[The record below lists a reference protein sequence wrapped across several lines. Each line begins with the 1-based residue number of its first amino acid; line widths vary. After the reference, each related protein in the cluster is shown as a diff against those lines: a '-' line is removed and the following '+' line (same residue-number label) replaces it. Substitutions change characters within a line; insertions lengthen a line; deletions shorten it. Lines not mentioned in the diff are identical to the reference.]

1 MFENIL
7 ELEVGD
13 FYGFLNNFL
22 DGLCYFW
29 YIFFQ
34 YGNYILFAV
43 FIIMGIILYKS
54 AKEKEY
60 DEKVHGK
67 EEFVKKRGRA
77 GSAVCIFLAFGFVSG
92 HLTSFLLD
100 VFRSFPEP
108 ELLLR
113 YVGDTLVSINSLEEL
128 HLLNL
133 YERTIYLANSFLSFV
148 SFLLISISIYLILFN
163 KFIIRSKLKYITF
176 LCFGFFIWLSSG
188 FEASFRLLV

>member
-1 MFENIL
+1 MFEIIS
-7 ELEVGD
+7 ELEIGD
-13 FYGFLNNFL
+13 FNSFLNNFL
-22 DGLCYFW
+22 DGLCNFW

-43 FIIMGIILYKS
+43 FIIMGIVLYKS

-100 VFRSFPEP
+100 VFRLLPEP
-108 ELLLR
+108 KLLMR
-113 YVGDTLVSINSLEEL
+113 YVGDKLVSINSLEEL

-133 YERTIYLANSFLSFV
+133 YERVIYLANSFLSFV